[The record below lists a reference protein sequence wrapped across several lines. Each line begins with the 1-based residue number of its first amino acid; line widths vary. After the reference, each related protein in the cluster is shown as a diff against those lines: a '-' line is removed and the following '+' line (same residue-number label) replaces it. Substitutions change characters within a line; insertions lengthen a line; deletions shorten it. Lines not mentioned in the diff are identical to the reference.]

1 MATRSVRSVAVP
13 GAVPAPR
20 RGQHPLLRGDARFGY
35 ALLLPAGILIAVLVG
50 FPFLRALWLSF
61 HDKLLGK
68 QDAPWIGLRN
78 YTSLLGDHIFWQAVK
93 NTFVFTVGSIVCKLV
108 IGLVVALILNE
119 ALPLRG
125 LWRSIV
131 MLPYAM
137 PTLVSV
143 LVWKW
148 MYNDVSGVLN
158 YLLTQTKIIDHPVL
172 WLSDPGRAMPAVI
185 AVNVW
190 RGFPFFVITILAGL
204 QAVPQELYDAAKVDG
219 AGIWARF
226 WKVTLPGILPVMAVT
241 TLFSTILT
249 FNDFSIIWIL
259 TQGGP
264 GNATNVLSTLTYN
277 IAIRGY
283 QLGKG
288 VAISVLMLPILIV
301 LILILNRYINQREE
315 LA

>member
-1 MATRSVRSVAVP
+1 MALRV
-13 GAVPAPR
+13 GARMQGLAPAWR
-20 RGQHPLLRGDARFGY
+20 ARHTLAWDEASFGY
-35 ALLLPAGILIAVLVG
+35 TLLLPAATLMVILVG
-50 FPFLRALWLSF
+50 VPFLRALWLSF
-61 HDKLLGK
+61 HRKLLGSD
-68 QDAPWIGLRN
+68 DAPWIGLQN
-78 YTSLLGDHIFWQAVK
+78 YASLLADVLFWQAVK
-93 NTFVFTVGSIVCKLV
+93 NTFVFTVGSIGTKLA
-108 IGLVVALILNE
+108 IGLAIALILNE

-148 MYNDVSGVLN
+148 MYNDVAGVLD
-158 YLLTQTKIIDHPVL
+158 YLALQTKVADHPIL
-172 WLSDPGRAMPAVI
+172 WLGDPSVAMPAVI

-204 QAVPQELYDAAKVDG
+204 QTVPQELYDAAKVDG
-219 AGIWARF
+219 AGVWPRF
-226 WKVTLPGILPVMAVT
+226 SQVTLPGILPVVAVT
-241 TLFSTILT
+241 TLFSAILT

-264 GNATNVLSTLTYN
+264 GNATQVLSTLTYR
-277 IAIRGY
+277 ISIPGLE
-283 QLGKG
+283 LGKG
-288 VAISVLMLPILIV
+288 VAVSVLMLPIMVGLIV
-301 LILILNRYINQREE
+301 LLNRFISRREE

>member
-1 MATRSVRSVAVP
+1 MATRL
-13 GAVPAPR
+13 GAGLQSFAPAWR
-20 RGQHPLLRGDARFGY
+20 RRRTLARDEAAFGY
-35 ALLLPAGILIAVLVG
+35 ALLAPSAALIVVLVG
-50 FPFLRALWLSF
+50 IPFLRALWLSF
-61 HDKLLGK
+61 HKKLLGLE
-68 QDAPWIGLRN
+68 DAPWIGLQN
-78 YTSLLGDHIFWQAVK
+78 YAVLLADTTFWLAVK
-93 NTFVFTVGSIVCKLV
+93 NTCVFTVGSIGIKLAL
-108 IGLVVALILNE
+108 GVAIAIVLNE

-148 MYNDVSGVLN
+148 MYNDVAGVLD
-158 YLLTQTKIIDHPVL
+158 YLAIQSKLTDHTIL
-172 WLSDPGRAMPAVI
+172 WLGDPNIAMPAVI

-204 QAVPQELYDAAKVDG
+204 QTVPQELYDAAKVDG
-219 AGIWARF
+219 AGVWARF
-226 WKVTLPGILPVMAVT
+226 RQVTVPGILPVAAVT
-241 TLFSTILT
+241 TLFSAILT

-264 GNATNVLSTLTYN
+264 GNATNVLATLTYK
-277 IAIRGY
+277 ISIPGLE
-283 QLGKG
+283 LGKG
-288 VAISVLMLPILIV
+288 VAVSVLMLPIMVGLIV
-301 LILILNRYINQREE
+301 LLNRFISRREE

>member
-1 MATRSVRSVAVP
+1 MATSAGVAQPGLTAARSTQRT
-13 GAVPAPR
+13 
-20 RGQHPLLRGDARFGY
+20 LARDQALFGY
-35 ALLLPAGILIAVLVG
+35 ALLAPAALLMVVLVG
-50 FPFLRALWLSF
+50 VPFVRALWLSF
-61 HDKLLGK
+61 HQKLLGAEE
-68 QDAPWIGLRN
+68 APWIGAQN
-78 YTSLLGDHIFWQAVK
+78 YSALLNNPTFWLAVK
-93 NTFVFTVGSIVCKLV
+93 NTFVFTSGSIVCKLV
-108 IGLVVALILNE
+108 LGIAIALILNE
-119 ALPLRG
+119 TLPLRN

-148 MYNDVSGVLN
+148 MYNDVAGVLN
-158 YLLTQTKIIDHPVL
+158 YLATQAKLTDHPIL
-172 WLSDPGRAMPAVI
+172 WLGDPNVALPSVI

-204 QAVPQELYDAAKVDG
+204 QTVPQELYDAAKVDG
-219 AGIWARF
+219 AGVWARF
-226 WKVTLPGILPVMAVT
+226 RQVTVPGVLPVIAVV

-264 GNATNVLSTLTYN
+264 GDATQVLATLTYK
-277 IAIRGY
+277 ISIPGLE
-283 QLGKG
+283 LGKG
-288 VAISVLMLPILIV
+288 VAVSVLMLPILVALIV
-301 LILILNRYINQREE
+301 LLNRFITRREE

>member
-1 MATRSVRSVAVP
+1 MATSAGVARP
-13 GAVPAPR
+13 GLI
-20 RGQHPLLRGDARFGY
+20 GARWTQRTLAREQALFGY
-35 ALLLPAGILIAVLVG
+35 ALLTPAALLMLVLVG
-50 FPFLRALWLSF
+50 FPFVRALWLSF
-61 HDKLLGK
+61 HKKLLGAE
-68 QDAPWIGLRN
+68 DAPWIGAQN
-78 YTSLLGDHIFWQAVK
+78 YSALLGDPTFWLAVK
-93 NTFVFTVGSIVCKLV
+93 NTFVFTGGSIACKLV
-108 IGLVVALILNE
+108 LGIAIALILNE
-119 ALPLRG
+119 TLPLRN

-148 MYNDVSGVLN
+148 MYNDVAGVLN
-158 YLLTQTKIIDHPVL
+158 YLATQANLTNHPIL
-172 WLSDPGRAMPAVI
+172 WLGDPNVALPSVI

-204 QAVPQELYDAAKVDG
+204 QTVPQELYDAAKVDG
-219 AGIWARF
+219 AGVWARF
-226 WKVTLPGILPVMAVT
+226 RQVTVPGVLPVIAVV

-264 GNATNVLSTLTYN
+264 GNATQVLSTLTYK
-277 IAIRGY
+277 ISIPGLE
-283 QLGKG
+283 LGKG
-288 VAISVLMLPILIV
+288 VAVSVLMLPILV
-301 LILILNRYINQREE
+301 ALIILLNRFISRREE

>member
-1 MATRSVRSVAVP
+1 MATRSVAVREAVP
-13 GAVPAPR
+13 EPQRTQRAR
-20 RGQHPLLRGDARFGY
+20 RSRDTGFAY
-35 ALLLPAGILIAVLVG
+35 ALLFPTAFLILLLVG

-61 HDKLLGK
+61 HKKLLGA
-68 QDAPWIGLRN
+68 QDAPWIGLKN
-78 YTSLLGDHIFWQAVK
+78 YTSLLHDQAFWQSVK
-93 NTFVFTVGSIVCKLV
+93 NTMVFTGGSIGAKLI
-108 IGLVVALILNE
+108 IGLTVALILNE
-119 ALPLRG
+119 ALPLRA

-131 MLPYAM
+131 LLPYAM

-148 MYNDVSGVLN
+148 MYNDVGGVFN
-158 YLLTQTKIIDHPVL
+158 YLLQKSNVRETPTL
-172 WLSDPGRAMPAVI
+172 WLADPSTAMGSVI

-226 WKVTLPGILPVMAVT
+226 WRITLPSIAPVMAVV

-259 TQGGP
+259 TRGGP
-264 GNATNVLSTLTYN
+264 GGATDVLSTLTYK
-277 IAIRGY
+277 IAIPGLE
-283 QLGKG
+283 LGKG
-288 VAISVLMLPILIV
+288 VAVSVLMLPILVLFIV
-301 LILILNRYINQREE
+301 LLNRFMNRREE
-315 LA
+315 IA

>member
-1 MATRSVRSVAVP
+1 MALHA
-13 GAVPAPR
+13 GAR
-20 RGQHPLLRGDARFGY
+20 TARQTSWWSQRTLARNQAAFGY
-35 ALLLPAGILIAVLVG
+35 ALLAPAAGLMIVLVG
-50 FPFLRALWLSF
+50 VPFLRALWLSF
-61 HDKLLGK
+61 HRKLLGAD
-68 QDAPWIGLRN
+68 DAPWIGLQN
-78 YTSLLGDHIFWQAVK
+78 YAALLADQTFWLAVK
-93 NTFVFTVGSIVCKLV
+93 NTFIFTSGSIACKL
-108 IGLVVALILNE
+108 ILGLAIAIILNE

-148 MYNDVSGVLN
+148 MYNDVAGVLN
-158 YLLTQTKIIDHPVL
+158 YLATSAKLTDHPIL
-172 WLSDPGRAMPAVI
+172 WLGDPNVALPSVI

-204 QAVPQELYDAAKVDG
+204 QTVPQELYDAAKVDG
-219 AGIWARF
+219 AGVWARF
-226 WKVTLPGILPVMAVT
+226 LQVTVPGILPVAAVT
-241 TLFSTILT
+241 TLFSAILT

-264 GNATNVLSTLTYN
+264 GNATQVLATLTYK
-277 IAIRGY
+277 ISIPGLE
-283 QLGKG
+283 LGKG
-288 VAISVLMLPILIV
+288 VAVSVLMLPILV
-301 LILILNRYINQREE
+301 ALIWLLNRFIARREE

>member
-1 MATRSVRSVAVP
+1 MAVSA
-13 GAVPAPR
+13 GA
-20 RGQHPLLRGDARFGY
+20 GLRGLAPTWWARRTLARDQAAFGY
-35 ALLLPAGILIAVLVG
+35 ALLMPAALLMLVLVG
-50 FPFLRALWLSF
+50 VPFLRALWLSF
-61 HDKLLGK
+61 HKKLLGAE
-68 QDAPWIGLRN
+68 DAPWIGAQN
-78 YTSLLGDHIFWQAVK
+78 YAALLADPTFWQAVK
-93 NTFVFTVGSIVCKLV
+93 NTFIFTTGSIGSKLV
-108 IGLVVALILNE
+108 LGIAIALVLNE

-148 MYNDVSGVLN
+148 MYNDVAGVLN
-158 YLLTQTKIIDHPVL
+158 YLASQARLTDHPIL
-172 WLSDPGRAMPAVI
+172 WLGDPNVALPAVI

-204 QAVPQELYDAAKVDG
+204 QTVPQELYDAAKVDG
-219 AGIWARF
+219 ARVWARF
-226 WKVTLPGILPVMAVT
+226 RQVTVPGILPVVAVT
-241 TLFSTILT
+241 TLFSSILT

-264 GNATNVLSTLTYN
+264 GNATQVLATLTYR
-277 IAIRGY
+277 IAIPGLE
-283 QLGKG
+283 LGKG
-288 VAISVLMLPILIV
+288 VAVSVLMLPILVGLIV
-301 LILILNRYINQREE
+301 LLNRFISRREE

>member
-1 MATRSVRSVAVP
+1 
-13 GAVPAPR
+13 
-20 RGQHPLLRGDARFGY
+20 
-35 ALLLPAGILIAVLVG
+35 
-50 FPFLRALWLSF
+50 LSF
-61 HDKLLGK
+61 HKKLLGSE
-68 QDAPWIGLRN
+68 DAPWIGLQNYAALLADATFWLALRN
-78 YTSLLGDHIFWQAVK
+78 V
-93 NTFVFTVGSIVCKLV
+93 FVFTVGSIVCKLI
-108 IGLVVALILNE
+108 IGMTVALILNE

-158 YLLTQTKIIDHPVL
+158 YLLTQTHFTSHPVL
-172 WLSDPGRAMPAVI
+172 WLADPGVAMPAVI

-204 QAVPQELYDAAKVDG
+204 QTVPQELYDAAKVDG
-219 AGIWARF
+219 AGMWERF
-226 WKVTLPGILPVMAVT
+226 RQVTLPGIFPVVAVT

-264 GNATNVLSTLTYN
+264 GNATNVLATLTYK
-277 IAIRGY
+277 IAIPGLE
-283 QLGKG
+283 LGKG
-288 VAISVLMLPILIV
+288 VAVSVLMLPILVV
-301 LILILNRYINQREE
+301 LILLLNRFIAKREE

>member
-1 MATRSVRSVAVP
+1 MALRVGAGLHSLAPAWRSRHTLARDQAV
-13 GAVPAPR
+13 
-20 RGQHPLLRGDARFGY
+20 FGY
-35 ALLLPAGILIAVLVG
+35 ALLLPAAVLIVVLVG
-50 FPFLRALWLSF
+50 VPFMRALWLSF
-61 HDKLLGK
+61 HRKLLGLE
-68 QDAPWIGLRN
+68 DAPWIGLQN
-78 YTSLLGDHIFWQAVK
+78 YATLLSDATFWQAVK
-93 NTFVFTVGSIVCKLV
+93 NTFVFTTGSIGIKLAL
-108 IGLVVALILNE
+108 GLSIALVLNE

-148 MYNDVSGVLN
+148 MYNDVAGVLD
-158 YLLTQTKIIDHPVL
+158 YLAIQAKLTDHPIL
-172 WLSDPGRAMPAVI
+172 WLGDPNIAMPAVI

-204 QAVPQELYDAAKVDG
+204 QTVPQELYDAAKVDG
-219 AGIWARF
+219 AGVWPRF
-226 WKVTLPGILPVMAVT
+226 SQVTLPGILPVVAVT
-241 TLFSTILT
+241 TLFSAILT

-264 GNATNVLSTLTYN
+264 GNATQVLSTLTYK
-277 IAIRGY
+277 ISIPGLE
-283 QLGKG
+283 LGKG
-288 VAISVLMLPILIV
+288 VAVSVLMLPIMV
-301 LILILNRYINQREE
+301 GLILLLNRFISRREE

>member
-1 MATRSVRSVAVP
+1 MALRVGASLQGLAPAWRSRHS
-13 GAVPAPR
+13 
-20 RGQHPLLRGDARFGY
+20 LARDQAAFGY
-35 ALLLPAGILIAVLVG
+35 VLLLPAALLMVVLVG
-50 FPFLRALWLSF
+50 IPFLRALWLSF
-61 HDKLLGK
+61 HRKLLGSE
-68 QDAPWIGLRN
+68 QAPWIGLQN
-78 YTSLLGDHIFWQAVK
+78 YTALLGDATFWLAVK
-93 NTFVFTVGSIVCKLV
+93 NTFVFTTASIGIKL
-108 IGLVVALILNE
+108 GLGFAIALVLNE

-148 MYNDVSGVLN
+148 MYNDVAGVLD
-158 YLLTQTKIIDHPVL
+158 YLAIQSKLTDHTIL
-172 WLSDPGRAMPAVI
+172 WLGDPNIAMPAVI

-204 QAVPQELYDAAKVDG
+204 QTVPQELYDAAKVDG
-219 AGIWARF
+219 AGVWARF
-226 WKVTLPGILPVMAVT
+226 RAITVPGILPVAAVT
-241 TLFSTILT
+241 TLFSAILT

-264 GNATNVLSTLTYN
+264 GNATNVLATLTYR
-277 IAIRGY
+277 ISIPGLE
-283 QLGKG
+283 LGKG
-288 VAISVLMLPILIV
+288 VAVSVLMLPIMV
-301 LILILNRYINQREE
+301 ALILLLNRFISRREE

>member
-1 MATRSVRSVAVP
+1 MAIRVGTGLQTLAPTWWTRRT
-13 GAVPAPR
+13 
-20 RGQHPLLRGDARFGY
+20 LARDQATFGY
-35 ALLLPAGILIAVLVG
+35 LLLAPAAVLMVILVG
-50 FPFLRALWLSF
+50 VPFLRALWLSF
-61 HDKLLGK
+61 HKKLLGAD
-68 QDAPWIGLRN
+68 DAPWIGAQN
-78 YTSLLGDHIFWQAVK
+78 YSALLADGTFWQAVA
-93 NTFVFTVGSIVCKLV
+93 NTFTFTIGSIGSKLV
-108 IGLVVALILNE
+108 LGIVIALVLNE

-148 MYNDVSGVLN
+148 MYNDVAGVLN
-158 YLLTQTKIIDHPVL
+158 YLAGQAKLTDHPIL
-172 WLSDPGRAMPAVI
+172 WLGDPHIALPAVI

-204 QAVPQELYDAAKVDG
+204 QTVPQELYDAAKVDG
-219 AGIWARF
+219 AGVWARF
-226 WKVTLPGILPVMAVT
+226 RQVTVPGILPVVAVT

-264 GNATNVLSTLTYN
+264 GNATQVLATLTYK
-277 IAIRGY
+277 ISIPGLE
-283 QLGKG
+283 LGKG
-288 VAISVLMLPILIV
+288 VAVSVLMLPILVALIV
-301 LILILNRYINQREE
+301 LLNRFISRREE